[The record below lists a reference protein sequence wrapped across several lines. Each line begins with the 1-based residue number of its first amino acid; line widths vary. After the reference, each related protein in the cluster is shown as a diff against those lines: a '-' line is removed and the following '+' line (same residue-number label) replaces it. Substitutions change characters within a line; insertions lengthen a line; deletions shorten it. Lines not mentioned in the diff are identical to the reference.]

1 MKILEN
7 KDIRLVPLA
16 QDHEYDYV
24 RLANIPEI
32 NQRLSKPF
40 PYSDNHFARQLE
52 NVRGKE
58 FYIWMIQR
66 SGEIIGVINSG
77 AGRSPQL
84 FQGGY
89 WVEPPHWGKG
99 VASASLMLVRDFLLD
114 ECNVQRVQAVVEPDN
129 IASIRVLEK
138 CGYEREGL
146 LRKYYPSS
154 NRGLVDVLM
163 YAVVR

>member
-7 KDIRLVPLA
+7 KNIRLLPLTA
-16 QDHEYDYV
+16 DHEYDYI

-40 PYSDNHFARQLE
+40 PYSDNHFNRQLD
-52 NVRGKE
+52 NVHGKE

-66 SGEIIGVINSG
+66 SGEIIGAINSSTG
-77 AGRSPQL
+77 KDPKL

-89 WVEPPHWGKG
+89 WVEPAYWGKG
-99 VASASLMLVRDFLLD
+99 VATTSLALVRDFLLG
-114 ECNVQRVQAVVEPDN
+114 ECEAKRVQAVVEPDN
-129 IASIRVLEK
+129 KASIRVLEK

-146 LRKYYPSS
+146 LRKFYPSS
-154 NRGLVDVLM
+154 RGLIDVFM